1 MKKYLILFL
10 VFTVLFIFCVPQQE
24 TSLESINVL
33 YYNTIFEQMISVDC
47 DEIVYTP
54 PKNDT
59 IGIIKEGEYWI
70 DYGGILDTVIIDK
83 KVLKE
88 IENELNLSKKGKD
101 YGMDAR
107 MKCYIRYKNGSTDS
121 LCVSSSPTYGYYN
134 GKPTQFTNRFAYLIR
149 YHCGFY
155 EWIGTDMMQYF
166 EELNDTTFVR
176 EKVKTRWGDFY

>member
-1 MKKYLILFL
+1 MKKYLFL
-10 VFTVLFIFCVPQQE
+10 VFIVPFFSCAQQQE
-24 TSLESINVL
+24 TSLESIKVL
-33 YYNTIFEQMISVDC
+33 YYNSVFEPMISVTC

-59 IGIIKEGEYWI
+59 IGIIKEGEYLI
-70 DYGGILDTVIIDK
+70 DDEGILDTTITDK
-83 KVLKE
+83 KVLRD
-88 IENELNLSKKGKD
+88 IENELKKRKKRKD
-101 YGMDAR
+101 YGIDAR

-121 LCVSSSPTYGYYN
+121 LCIDTSPVCGYYN
-134 GKPTQFTNRFAYLIR
+134 GKSMQFTNKFGYLIR

-155 EWIGTDMMQYF
+155 EWFSPEMMQYF